1 MFSIFNKKKE
11 FFVVFF
17 LNFDYFLNKYSA
29 KFYILKIIAH
39 SLLFFYFFLLFKLLK
54 FVFFAKLF
62 MKYSHVNNCC

>member
-17 LNFDYFLNKYSA
+17 LNFDYFLNKYTS

-39 SLLFFYFFLLFKLLK
+39 SLPFFLFFLLFKLFK
-54 FVFFAKLF
+54 V
-62 MKYSHVNNCC
+62 